1 MDGLHHNVDPALRLT
16 SMNLIGRYAVNL
28 GFSDG
33 HDRGVYPW
41 SLLAQL
47 AARPTIDDFITAAAP
62 DPAPT
67 PADGARTF
75 MTPTTLAETSPAN
88 LEG

>member
-16 SMNLIGRYAVNL
+16 KMNLIGRYAVNL

-41 SLLAQL
+41 SLLAEI
-47 AARPTIDDFITAAAP
+47 AARPTIDDFITDTAP
-62 DPAPT
+62 DTARP
-67 PADGARTF
+67 PADSATPF
-75 MTPTTLAETSPAN
+75 MTPTNLADTSPAN
-88 LEG
+88 LER